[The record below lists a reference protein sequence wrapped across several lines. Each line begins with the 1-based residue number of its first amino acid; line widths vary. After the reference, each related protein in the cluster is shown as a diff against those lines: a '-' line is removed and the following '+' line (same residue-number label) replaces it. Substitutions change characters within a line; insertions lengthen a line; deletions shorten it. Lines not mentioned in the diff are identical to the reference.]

1 MAMLNPELIK
11 QKIEQLIDDSPIAGL
26 SNDMKTVVQAQMQSI
41 ITSMNLVTR
50 EEFDAQLAVLERS
63 QELLG
68 RLEQRINELEL
79 QLQQSNTQQ

>member
-1 MAMLNPELIK
+1 MLNPELIK
-11 QKIEQLIDDSPIAGL
+11 QKIEQLIDESPIAGL
-26 SNDMKTVVQAQMQSI
+26 SNDVKTMVQAQMQSI

-68 RLEQRINELEL
+68 RLEQRVNELEL

>member
-1 MAMLNPELIK
+1 MLNPELIK

-26 SNDMKTVVQAQMQSI
+26 SNDVKTVVQAQIQSI

-79 QLQQSNTQQ
+79 QLQQSNTKQ

>member
-1 MAMLNPELIK
+1 MLNPELIK

-26 SNDMKTVVQAQMQSI
+26 SNDVKTVVQAQMQSI

>member
-1 MAMLNPELIK
+1 MLNPELIK

>member
-1 MAMLNPELIK
+1 MLNPELIK
-11 QKIEQLIDDSPIAGL
+11 QKLEQLIDESPIAGL
-26 SNDMKTVVQAQMQSI
+26 SNDVKTMVQAQMQSI

-68 RLEQRINELEL
+68 RLEQRVNELEL